1 MTLCEHTIYTVTG
14 LLYAEFFLTYYG
26 VRTVL
31 KYICHSVLLDA
42 QGRSQDF
49 EFREE
54 FISKKRTT
62 ALHRGMFLLF
72 LGERRCCCYCK
83 GNTTGHTL
91 KRR

>member
-1 MTLCEHTIYTVTG
+1 MQS
-14 LLYAEFFLTYYG
+14 FLRYYG

-42 QGRSQDF
+42 EGRSQDF

-54 FISKKRTT
+54 FIAKKRTT

-72 LGERRCCCYCK
+72 FGERRCCCYCK

-91 KRR
+91 NDDSSSLSNVHSEHV